1 MHASIQGLARRRA
14 VTAALVSSVLLSLS
28 ACASTRVVDR
38 WRDPNFQGPPLH
50 SVLVVGLQ
58 QDQGQRRSW
67 EDAAVA
73 ALLSL
78 GVEATPSYQVL
89 SGPAPK
95 PDQLSS
101 TAARGGVDAVMATHL
116 VTTRSQPYW
125 ISGNPGL
132 GFGSRWRYF
141 DYWDAT
147 RGTGYVQ
154 PQYQADYQTDLF
166 TVGPNGGK
174 LIWTG
179 TTRSLDQSSLQGSTE
194 QITRALVPALQRAGI
209 LPRQKT

>member
-1 MHASIQGLARRRA
+1 MHASIQRLAHPRA
-14 VTAALVSSVLLSLS
+14 VTAALLSALLLSLS
-28 ACASTRVVDR
+28 ACASTQVVDR
-38 WRDPNFQGPPLH
+38 WRDPSFQGPPLH

-67 EDAAVA
+67 EDSTVA

-78 GVEATPSYQVL
+78 GVAATPSYQIL

-101 TAARGGVDAVMATHL
+101 TAARGGFDAVMATHL

-154 PQYQADYQTDLF
+154 PQSQSDYRTDLF

-179 TTRSLDQSSLQGSTE
+179 TTRSLDRSSIQAATE
-194 QITRALVPALQRAGI
+194 QICRALVPALQQAGI
-209 LPRQKT
+209 LSRQKT